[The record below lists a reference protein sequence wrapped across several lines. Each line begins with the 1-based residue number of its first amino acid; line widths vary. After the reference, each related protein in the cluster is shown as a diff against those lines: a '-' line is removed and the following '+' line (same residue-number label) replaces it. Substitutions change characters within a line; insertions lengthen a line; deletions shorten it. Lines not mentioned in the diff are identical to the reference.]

1 MSELQ
6 NECRF
11 DSWVRKIP
19 WRRKWQATS
28 VFLPWKS
35 HGQRSLAGYSPWG
48 CKEPDMAEQL
58 SIANVTWLSAE
69 FSFFVRAV
77 NQLSVSSVLE
87 ILTYHFFKYCFSET
101 QNFFVGLQNF
111 YLLWFCVLGTI
122 LSQIFAKLT
131 SSNCFCSLHKL
142 HDFKEFF
149 HDYLISNLIL
159 LYHFLALL
167 FSS

>member
-1 MSELQ
+1 MASHFSILALE
-6 NECRF
+6 
-11 DSWVRKIP
+11 IP
-19 WRRKWQATS
+19 WTEKPGRLQSLGLQRTRHGWATEHS
-28 VFLPWKS
+28 KCHVTKCRIFFLCPCCQS
-35 HGQRSLAGYSPWG
+35 T
-48 CKEPDMAEQL
+48 
-58 SIANVTWLSAE
+58 V
-69 FSFFVRAV
+69 
-77 NQLSVSSVLE
+77 SVSSVLE
-87 ILTYHFFKYCFSET
+87 ILTYHFFKYCFSDT